1 VKGLKSIVSGA
12 MASPGI
18 ERGAQGL
25 SVAKNSKQ
33 GAQKL
38 AKGDLVSAVTVGIFK
53 RSHDF
58 FMALKRKAP
67 HLWRKSGF
75 EYVRECTGLISGTS
89 EKHIYR
95 TTAIPEQDTAGKK
108 MKPPGPVT
116 IKITPTVKCRA
127 AFYVHIKLA
136 VLVHTILPQVH
147 FHPRK
152 LVRKI
157 PPYRYTDQFSKTVIL
172 SSVGLD
178 MSNQNT

>member
-1 VKGLKSIVSGA
+1 
-12 MASPGI
+12 MASRGI
-18 ERGAQGL
+18 RRGGQGL
-25 SVAKNSKQ
+25 SVAKKSKA

-38 AKGDLVSAVTVGIFK
+38 AKGDLISAVTVGIFT
-53 RSHDF
+53 RAYEF
-58 FMALKRKAP
+58 FKLLKAKAP
-67 HLWRKSGF
+67 HLWRKSVF
-75 EYVRECTGLISGTS
+75 CYVQECTGLISGTS

-136 VLVHTILPQVH
+136 VLVHTILPREH

-178 MSNQNT
+178 MGRFFGRAPRF